1 MATDN
6 SSGRA
11 LAPRDCCVFTIVSR
25 NYFHFARNLMASVA
39 EQMPGTRRVIVV
51 CDATEGLDAP
61 DGVELLGID
70 ELALPHADRVVLHYT
85 ILELN
90 TAIKP
95 FAFARLFEGGAQAVV
110 YFDPDI
116 QLYSSGR
123 PLLDR
128 LAASD
133 VVLTPHLTAPL
144 ADERHPSDLSIL
156 QSGTYNLGFLALRR
170 SEAAQVL
177 LQWWSGKLLR
187 DCVVD
192 IPRGLFTDQKWM
204 DLVPGFFE
212 QVAIE
217 RDPGWNVAYWN
228 LAHRDVQHGTQGFTV
243 NGRPLFFFH
252 FSGRDPRSAS
262 ISKHQDRF
270 TLDDCTPATRRL
282 MSEYEASLL
291 AQGRERYARLPYA
304 FARLADGTPL
314 PDIARQVLR
323 LQLDWSRPM
332 PRLDSP
338 EGARFVA
345 EFLAQPVDRAQPP
358 LSRLAMHL
366 YRSRPDLQAAFPDV
380 QGVHRQAFLGWFAER
395 AGPEAGIEGVLAGAA
410 PARTVPVPETAP
422 AAAPEAGAGPEA
434 ATPDRAP
441 AQAAAPAP
449 TPVPVPASTPVRNPA
464 WHFRLAYRLAWKM
477 RRLVRPVLSLAVRQ
491 RVHAALMRR
500 AFPPQPAL
508 PMAPAADPAALP
520 WGLTVIGYVQAESGV
535 GESARSTLRALSR
548 TSLPHSLVDFRV
560 GNVSRMD
567 EQVDTRV
574 EREVRHAISLF
585 HVNADQMPV
594 ARAHL
599 DARWFEVPVRI
610 GFWAWELENFPP
622 QWQESFAHVDEV
634 WVPSSFCQAAV
645 AAVSPVPVLCM
656 PHSVEIPERLAPD
669 RARFGL
675 REDSVVFLAMA
686 DTMSS
691 VERKNPFGALQAF
704 LAAFPAQDRR
714 AEIVV
719 KISNGDRNPE
729 ALAQL
734 QAMAA
739 THPGVHLIGDYLSRP
754 DLNTL
759 LDSVDAYVSLHRS
772 EGFGLGIAE
781 AMARGKVVVA
791 TGWSGNMDF
800 MNAHNSLPVD
810 YELRALEADAGPYR
824 RGERWAEPRM
834 DDAVRK
840 MQQLVADAELRERL
854 GARAQAHC
862 RLHLA
867 PEVVGRRI
875 EQRVQALRARVQ
887 GAVASA

>member
-1 MATDN
+1 MAPDKLTD
-6 SSGRA
+6 RA
-11 LAPRDCCVFTIVSR
+11 LAAPDCCVFTIVSR

-39 EQMPGTRRVIVV
+39 EQMPGTRRVVVV

-61 DGVELLGID
+61 DGVELVGIAELG
-70 ELALPHADRVVLHYT
+70 LPHADRVVLHYT

-95 FAFARLFEGGAQAVV
+95 FAFARMFERGAQAVV

-128 LAASD
+128 LEAAD

-170 SEAAQVL
+170 SEAAQTL
-177 LQWWSGKLLR
+177 LQWWSRKLLR
-187 DCVVD
+187 ECVVD

-212 QVAIE
+212 PVAIE

-228 LAHRDVQHGTQGFTV
+228 LAHRDVQQGAQGYTV

-270 TLDDCTPATRRL
+270 TLEDCTPATRRL
-282 MSEYEASLL
+282 MGDYEAALV

-323 LQLDWSRPM
+323 LELDWSSPL
-332 PRLDSP
+332 PRLDSA

-345 EFLAQPVDRAQPP
+345 EFLTQPVDRAQPP

-366 YRSRPDLQAAFPDV
+366 HRSRPDLQAAFPDV
-380 QGVHRQAFLGWFAER
+380 QGVHRQAYLGWFAER
-395 AGPEAGIEGVLAGAA
+395 GGPEAGIEGVLAGAA
-410 PARTVPVPETAP
+410 SPALAGSAGPAP
-422 AAAPEAGAGPEA
+422 AAASSP
-434 ATPDRAP
+434 ATAPDPCLDCRSSWP
-441 AQAAAPAP
+441 
-449 TPVPVPASTPVRNPA
+449 
-464 WHFRLAYRLAWKM
+464 FRLAYRLAWKG
-477 RRLVRPVLSLAVRQ
+477 RRLVRPLISLALRQ

-500 AFPPQPAL
+500 AFPPRRAVPL
-508 PMAPAADPAALP
+508 PLTLEGSEGPLP

-567 EQVDTRV
+567 EQVDARV

-585 HVNADQMPV
+585 HVNADQLPV

-622 QWQESFAHVDEV
+622 QWLDSFAHVDEV

-645 AAVSPVPVLCM
+645 GAVSPVPVLCM
-656 PHSVEIPERLAPD
+656 PHSVEIPDCPTPD

-675 REDSVVFLAMA
+675 RDDSVVFLAMA

-704 LAAFPAQDRR
+704 LAAFPEQDRR

-734 QAMAA
+734 QSLAA
-739 THPGVHLIGDYLSRP
+739 AHPGVHLVGDYLSRP
-754 DLNTL
+754 ELNTL
-759 LDSVDAYVSLHRS
+759 LDSVDAFVSLHRA

-810 YELRALEADAGPYR
+810 YELKALQADAGPYR
-824 RGERWAEPRM
+824 RGERWAEPCL
-834 DDAVRK
+834 DDAVRR
-840 MQQLVADAELRERL
+840 MQQVVADAELRRRL
-854 GARAQAHC
+854 GARAQADC

-867 PEVVGRRI
+867 PEVIARRI
-875 EQRVQALRARVQ
+875 EQRVQALQARAQ
-887 GAVASA
+887 GAQA